1 MSVVEPGPQTQK
13 LVERVKAILLQ
24 PEKTWEVIDGE
35 PATIGELYKAYVI
48 PLALIPAVCGLI
60 GSFFGFGAFG
70 FHYRPSIP
78 LAISSAV
85 LSFAGSLVGVYV
97 MALIVDGLAPSFAGT
112 KNQIQAFKVAAYSWT
127 AAWVAGV
134 FAILPAISW
143 LSILGLYSF
152 YLLYKGLP
160 RLMKAPA
167 DKATSYTV
175 VAVIC
180 AIVINAVIM
189 GIAGSVVNLGRT
201 PFGGHGLVER
211 DLGTITGPNGA
222 QVDLGELEAASKKME
237 AAAKRAQ
244 NGELKPV
251 DAEVLKA
258 MLPAA
263 AAGFTRGEV
272 STSSSSVGDLGGAT
286 AEGVYTRGGAKL
298 TLSVTDIGAAGALSS
313 LAGAFNVQSSEEKDG
328 RVEKVGKVDGRMT
341 MESYDKASQ
350 HGEYSVLVGDRFM
363 VKAEGDGVGAGDLK
377 TAVAALGLPQLE
389 KLAAAN

>member
-24 PEKTWEVIDGE
+24 PEKTWEVIDSE
-35 PATIGELYKAYVI
+35 PATIGDLYKAYVI
-48 PLALIPAVCGLI
+48 PLALIPSVCGLI
-60 GSFFGFGAFG
+60 GSFFGIGAFG

-78 LAISSAV
+78 WAISSAV

-97 MALIVDGLAPSFAGT
+97 MALIVDGLAPSFGGT

-134 FAILPAISW
+134 FEILPAISW

-189 GIAGSVVNLGRT
+189 GIAGSVVSLGRS
-201 PFGGHGLVER
+201 PFGGHGMVER

-222 QVDLGELEAASKKME
+222 QVDLGKLEAASKKME

-244 NGELKPV
+244 SGELKPV

-341 MESYDKASQ
+341 MESYDKAAQ

>member
-35 PATIGELYKAYVI
+35 PATIGDLYKAYVI

-60 GSFFGFGAFG
+60 GSFFGIGAFG

-78 LAISSAV
+78 WAISSAV

-97 MALIVDGLAPSFAGT
+97 MALIVDGLAPSFGGT

-134 FAILPAISW
+134 FEILPAISW

-189 GIAGSVVNLGRT
+189 GIAGSVVSLGRS
-201 PFGGHGLVER
+201 PFGGHGMVER

-244 NGELKPV
+244 SGELKPV

>member
-24 PEKTWEVIDGE
+24 PEKTWEVIDSE
-35 PATIGELYKAYVI
+35 PATIGDLYKAYVI

-60 GSFFGFGAFG
+60 GSFFGIGAFG

-78 LAISSAV
+78 WAISSAV

-97 MALIVDGLAPSFAGT
+97 MALIVDGLAPSFGGT

-134 FAILPAISW
+134 FEILPAISW

-189 GIAGSVVNLGRT
+189 GIAGSVVSLGRS
-201 PFGGHGLVER
+201 PFGGHGMVER

-244 NGELKPV
+244 SGELKPV

>member
-35 PATIGELYKAYVI
+35 PATIGDLYKAYVI

-60 GSFFGFGAFG
+60 GSFFGIGAFG

-78 LAISSAV
+78 WAISSAV

-97 MALIVDGLAPSFAGT
+97 MALIVDGLAPSFGGT

-134 FAILPAISW
+134 FEILPAISW

-189 GIAGSVVNLGRT
+189 GIAGSVVSLGRS
-201 PFGGHGLVER
+201 PFGGHGMVER

-244 NGELKPV
+244 SGELKPV

-258 MLPAA
+258 ILPAA

-341 MESYDKASQ
+341 MESYDKAAQ

>member
-24 PEKTWEVIDGE
+24 PEKTWEVIDSE
-35 PATIGELYKAYVI
+35 PATIGDLYKAYVI

-60 GSFFGFGAFG
+60 GSFFGIGAFG

-78 LAISSAV
+78 WAISSAV

-97 MALIVDGLAPSFAGT
+97 MALIVDGLAPSFGGT

-134 FAILPAISW
+134 FEILPAISW

-189 GIAGSVVNLGRT
+189 GIAGSVVSLGRS
-201 PFGGHGLVER
+201 PFGGHGMVER

-244 NGELKPV
+244 SGELKPV

-341 MESYDKASQ
+341 MESYDKAAQ